1 MTAPAIKLAVGA
13 TATSLL
19 CPSALG
25 QNRLVVFVH
34 DQTPDQI
41 LRLTDLN
48 GDGDAHDPGEAT
60 VFFDDGP
67 PVTGVDNAQ
76 GMVALNAHTLLAT
89 DNFDPDN
96 IVLLRDLDMSGDAFG
111 PGENTVWFGG
121 LLPSALIM
129 TNPAELRRR
138 ADGSYFLLDNNTLD
152 TTRPEAIYILNDLNS
167 DDDVDDPGEIIQ
179 FFELS
184 PIGAS
189 NATCF
194 DVIEDTAGNVY
205 VFDITDPNSNE
216 SIDIIDPEGAGRS
229 EWLSSSTLFNLA
241 GVTFFGMYELE
252 RFPGTDALI
261 FGGATLSNSITIL
274 SAQDNNGSG
283 AIDTPGEV
291 RVLWSEAGHADG
303 FSTGSCRDFVLAPD
317 GSLFWTD
324 GLQNRVMRLID
335 RNGDGDFQ
343 DLNETTVFYDDA
355 TAMGIG
361 LPQLEQPL
369 SLAVA
374 QDCVADLAEPLG
386 VLDFSDVSA
395 FLVAFGAMDPAADLA
410 LPLGVFDFS
419 DVTTFLAAFGAGCP

>member
-1 MTAPAIKLAVGA
+1 MTTTTTRLAAGMSA
-13 TATSLL
+13 ASLL
-19 CPSALG
+19 ATGALA
-25 QNRLVVFVH
+25 QNRMVVFVH

-48 GDGDAHDPGEAT
+48 ADGDAHDPGEAT
-60 VFFDDGP
+60 VFFDDAP

-76 GMVALNAHTLLAT
+76 GMVALDAHTLLAT

-121 LLPSALIM
+121 MLPSALTM

-152 TTRPEAIYILNDLNS
+152 TTRPEAIYILKDLNS
-167 DDDVDDPGEIIQ
+167 DDDVDDPGEISQ

-184 PIGAS
+184 PIGVSDA
-189 NATCF
+189 ACF

-205 VFDITDPNSNE
+205 VFDIADPNQIE
-216 SIDIIDPEGAGRS
+216 SIDIINPGGETRT

-252 RFPGTDALI
+252 RFPGTDTLI

-274 SAQDNNGSG
+274 SARDTNGSG
-283 AIDTPGEV
+283 TINAPGEL

-317 GSLFWTD
+317 GSLLWTD
-324 GLQNRVMRLID
+324 GLRNRVMRLID

-343 DLNETTVFYDDA
+343 DLGETTVFYDDA

-374 QDCVADLAEPLG
+374 QVCTADLAEPFG

-395 FLVAFGAMDPAADLA
+395 FLIAFSAMDSAADLA
-410 LPLGVFDFS
+410 PPLGVFDFS
-419 DVTTFLAAFGAGCP
+419 DVTTFLASFGAGCP